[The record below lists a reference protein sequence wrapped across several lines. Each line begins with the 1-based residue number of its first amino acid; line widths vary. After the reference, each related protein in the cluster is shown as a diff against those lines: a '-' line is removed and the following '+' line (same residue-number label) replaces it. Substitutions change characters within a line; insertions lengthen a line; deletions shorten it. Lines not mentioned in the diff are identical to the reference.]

1 MNILEMVVTEASHL
15 RGHTILSAASVG
27 STGQVNYGYLE
38 PVFTGGMEKLKL
50 LSSLALCQ
58 ALA

>member
-1 MNILEMVVTEASHL
+1 M
-15 RGHTILSAASVG
+15 SAASVG